1 MKGERVVLTAEKET
15 LLPTLYG
22 RALDS
27 RSANPILGDTW
38 ADDVV
43 RRLDYDFAKMKMPKG
58 AEISLPIR
66 AKHFDGWTRQ
76 FLAAHANATVLHLG
90 CGLDSRVFRVDPPPT
105 VRWFDVDQAEVIAL
119 RRRVYP
125 ERAGYEMI
133 ATSVTDL
140 AWLERVPADAP
151 VFVVGEGLLIY
162 LPEDAG
168 LALLGAITARF
179 PSGEL
184 AFDVY
189 SRAMV
194 WLTRRL
200 PAVKKTGAVLHWGI
214 DDSHALERAVP
225 RLRLVDDVP
234 FLTMPEMI
242 ERSARTRFQRA
253 VSGLLA
259 RSAFVKKL
267 VRHVRYRF

>member
-1 MKGERVVLTAEKET
+1 MTAG
-15 LLPTLYG
+15 PTRWY
-22 RALDS
+22 S
-27 RSANPILGDTW
+27 
-38 ADDVV
+38 
-43 RRLDYDFAKMKMPKG
+43 RLDYDFAKMKFPKG
-58 AEISLPIR
+58 GEISLPIR

-76 FLAAHANATVLHLG
+76 FLAAHANNATVLHLG

-105 VRWFDVDQAEVIAL
+105 VRWFDVDQAEVIEL

-140 AWLERVPADAP
+140 AWLERVPAGAP

-168 LALLGAITARF
+168 LALLGAITAKF

-200 PAVKKTGAVLHWGI
+200 PAVKRTGAVLHWGI

-225 RLRLVDDVP
+225 RLHLVEDVP
-234 FLTMPEMI
+234 FLTMPEDD
-242 ERSARTRFQRA
+242 RAQRA
-253 VSGLLA
+253 YALPARRVGPARPQRLREEAGAPRALPLLVSSPA
-259 RSAFVKKL
+259 
-267 VRHVRYRF
+267 